1 MFLAHNRGLRI
12 HLDHKFQWFLYL
24 HDPSFSVAPTD
35 WDGFQIDAGYCTGLA
50 YSYQSFHLLER
61 PFATNCK
68 NYMSDTEYY
77 SRKDCIRKCK
87 LKHSTEECGVIADE
101 MEVYKDEHSIRFA
114 SNQNESKCAENL
126 NLDRICLEE
135 CPHLDCIKTFYK
147 TTQIAK
153 LDFNHT
159 TECDA
164 IDKRNGLVEFIMPK
178 EPETTFFH
186 KPRIEM
192 VEFIC
197 YLASTVSL
205 WFGISMFSSL
215 CSLSWIISNF
225 SININSSNKIKIFQ
239 KKTVKNIYPKIPSN
253 NVHG

>member
-1 MFLAHNRGLRI
+1 MYLANYRVLRI
-12 HLDHKFQWFLYL
+12 YLRQKTLWFLYL
-24 HDPSFSVAPTD
+24 HDPFYSVSPTD
-35 WDGFQIDAGYCTGLA
+35 WDGLQIYDGYCIGVT
-50 YSYQSFHLLER
+50 YSYQSFHLLKS

-68 NYMSDTEYY
+68 NYKSDTEYY

-101 MEVYKDEHSIRFA
+101 VEIYKDEHSIRFA
-114 SNQNESKCAENL
+114 TNQNESLCAESL
-126 NLDRICLEE
+126 SLDRICLEE

-147 TTQIAK
+147 ATQIFK
-153 LDFNHT
+153 FGFQNEINIDFN
-159 TECDA
+159 A
-164 IDKRNGLVEFIMPK
+164 VNIWIDYILPR

-197 YLASTVSL
+197 YLASTISL

-215 CSLSWIISNF
+215 CSLSWFISNF
-225 SININSSNKIKIFQ
+225 QIKQSINQINIFQ
-239 KKTVKNIYPKIPSN
+239 KNSFKNILNKYI
-253 NVHG
+253 